1 MSAVT
6 GSNIFAP
13 STTNV
18 AANLNGLFKETY
30 ESKLK
35 DLIPDGVKLLNS
47 IKFMEKSKQ
56 PGNQFH
62 SPVILGK

>member
-1 MSAVT
+1 MTATS

-13 STTNV
+13 SSTNS
-18 AANLNGLFKETY
+18 ATANLNGLFKETY

-56 PGNQFH
+56 PG
-62 SPVILGK
+62 K

>member
-13 STTNV
+13 STINTGSGGTI

-56 PGNQFH
+56 PGKLKL
-62 SPVILGK
+62 V